1 MAFRH
6 FRESALIFTFLKA
19 ILEERSYLM
28 ELAANNRTWAEI
40 NLSALK
46 HNLDLARATGK
57 KVMCVIKANAYG
69 HGAVECGRFLEKNGA
84 DAFAVA
90 SLSEAIELRNAEIR
104 LPILILGYTPPEYTE
119 LLLQYDVM
127 QTAVDEEHA
136 QALSDAA
143 QALGAKLKIHIKLDT
158 GMSRLGLFAQGTET
172 AKEAAQSILRISSMQ
187 GLYVEGMFTH
197 FAIADEE
204 RGNEYSAWQLQNY
217 LTVLNILERNGARPP
232 VCHASNSACILYH
245 PEAKF
250 DMVREG
256 IMLYG
261 LYPSSV
267 PQQGPLKPVMALK
280 SHVVQL
286 KEFPAGTTIS
296 YGRTYEA
303 DKPITCAVI
312 CAGYADG
319 LPRRLSSRFEMNING
334 RFYKQIG
341 RVCMDMCMA
350 DVTGSDVKRGD
361 EVTLFGH
368 PGISIEHAAKEVGTI
383 NYELTCVVTPR
394 VRRVYIND

>member
-1 MAFRH
+1 
-6 FRESALIFTFLKA
+6 
-19 ILEERSYLM
+19 
-28 ELAANNRTWAEI
+28 
-40 NLSALK
+40 
-46 HNLDLARATGK
+46 
-57 KVMCVIKANAYG
+57 
-69 HGAVECGRFLEKNGA
+69 VECGRYLEKNGA

-90 SLSEAIELRNAEIR
+90 SLSEAAELRNAGIT

-119 LLLQYDVM
+119 LLLKYDAA
-127 QTAVDEEHA
+127 QTAVDEDHA
-136 QALSDAA
+136 KALSDAA
-143 QALGAKLKIHIKLDT
+143 QKLRARLKVHIKLDT
-158 GMSRLGLFAQGTET
+158 GMSRLGLFAQGE
-172 AKEAAQSILRISSMQ
+172 EAAADAARSALRISSMQ
-187 GLYVEGMFTH
+187 GLEVEGMYTH

-204 RGNEYSAWQLQNY
+204 CGNDYTVWQFNNY
-217 LTVLNILERNGARPP
+217 LTVLNILKKAGARPP

-245 PEAKF
+245 PEAQF

-280 SHVVQL
+280 SRVVQI
-286 KEFPAGTTIS
+286 KEFPADTTVS

-319 LPRRLSSRFEMNING
+319 LPRRLSGRFEVSING

-341 RVCMDMCMA
+341 RVCMDMCMV

-368 PGISIEHAAKEVGTI
+368 PGISIEEAATQVGTI
-383 NYELTCVVTPR
+383 NYELTCLVTPR
-394 VRRVYIND
+394 VRRVYING

>member
-1 MAFRH
+1 
-6 FRESALIFTFLKA
+6 
-19 ILEERSYLM
+19 M
-28 ELAANNRTWAEI
+28 ELAANCRTWAQI
-40 NLSALK
+40 DLSALK
-46 HNLDLARATGK
+46 FNLGFAKAGGS

-90 SLSEAIELRNAEIR
+90 SLSEAAELRDARIT
-104 LPILILGYTPPEYTE
+104 LPILILGYTPPEYIK
-119 LLLQYDVM
+119 LLLKYDVL

-143 QALGAKLKIHIKLDT
+143 LNLGARLKTHIKLDT
-158 GMSRLGLFAQGTET
+158 GMSRLGLFAQGEEA
-172 AKEAAQSILRISSMQ
+172 AKEAAQAALRISSMR
-187 GLYVEGMFTH
+187 GLQVEGMFTH

-204 RGNEYSAWQLQNY
+204 CGSDYTAWQLNNY
-217 LTVLNILERNGARPP
+217 LTVIRILEKAGARPP
-232 VCHASNSACILYH
+232 VCHAANSACILGH
-245 PEAKF
+245 PEVRF

-261 LYPSSV
+261 LYPTSV

-280 SHVVQL
+280 SRVVQI
-286 KEFPAGTTIS
+286 KEFPSGTTVS

-303 DKPITCAVI
+303 DKPVTCAVI

-319 LPRRLSSRFEMNING
+319 LPRRLSGRFEVNING

-361 EVTLFGH
+361 EVTLFGP
-368 PGISIEHAAKEVGTI
+368 PGISIERAATEVGTI
-383 NYELTCVVTPR
+383 NYELTCLVTPR
-394 VRRVYIND
+394 VKRMYING

>member
-1 MAFRH
+1 
-6 FRESALIFTFLKA
+6 
-19 ILEERSYLM
+19 
-28 ELAANNRTWAEI
+28 
-40 NLSALK
+40 
-46 HNLDLARATGK
+46 
-57 KVMCVIKANAYG
+57 MCVIKANAYG
-69 HGAVECGRFLEKNGA
+69 HGAVECGRYLEKHGA

-90 SLSEAIELRNAEIR
+90 SLGEAKELRDAGIT

-119 LLLQYDVM
+119 LLLKYDAA
-127 QTAVDEEHA
+127 QTAVDEDHA
-136 QALSDAA
+136 KALSDAA
-143 QALGAKLKIHIKLDT
+143 QKLSARLKIHIKLDT
-158 GMSRLGLFAQGTET
+158 GMSRLGLFAQGE
-172 AKEAAQSILRISSMQ
+172 EAAADAARSALRISSMQ
-187 GLYVEGMFTH
+187 GLEVEGMYTH

-204 RGNEYSAWQLQNY
+204 RGNDYTAWQFNNY
-217 LTVLNILERNGARPP
+217 LTVLNILKKAGARPP

-245 PEAKF
+245 PEAQF

-280 SHVVQL
+280 SRVVQI
-286 KEFPAGTTIS
+286 KEFPADTTVS

-303 DKPITCAVI
+303 DKPISCAVI

-319 LPRRLSSRFEMNING
+319 LPRRLSGRFEVSING

-341 RVCMDMCMA
+341 RVCMDMCMV

-368 PGISIEHAAKEVGTI
+368 PGISIEEAATQVGTI
-383 NYELTCVVTPR
+383 NYELTCLVTPR
-394 VRRVYIND
+394 VRRVYING